1 MRATSTLAAS
11 VRGEIN
17 VTVVPPGEVQWTRQ
31 FGTGSDD
38 RAYAAAIDTTGR
50 VFVAGTTSGALAGA
64 NAGGQDAFV
73 RVYAA
78 DGTTTL
84 WTRQFG
90 TAASDFANGLA
101 TDEAGTVVVTGSTG
115 GLLAEAHL
123 GMEDVFVRAY
133 DRDGQELW
141 TRQFG
146 TAPGDTGYAVAATV
160 DHRIVVAGTTTGVL
174 EGTGFGSVDGFVRV
188 LDMDGDLVW
197 TRQFGTPAA
206 DYALGVA
213 VADDGRVLVA
223 GQTMG
228 DLAVPNAGDFDAFL
242 RAYDADG
249 DLLWTR
255 QFGTPATDAA
265 VGGVATDPLGRAFV
279 AGRTLGALDGPQLG
293 NGDAFVR
300 AFERRRRPPVGHAVR
315 HRGVRAGRP
324 AGRGRQRERLRRRR
338 DRGRPGCPHP
348 RFLRRLRAE
357 VRGRRRDALDPSV
370 RHVRGGDGRGR
381 RHGRPHRGRRPHHG
395 RPGRPPRGEPRRL
408 RAHVR
413 ALNGGAHL
421 QAHHHP
427 TTRRQ
432 PHVGEP
438 VLDVDRGGAQQRQA
452 DAGRQARDR
461 HARVRVGVALVDHDQ
476 QVVVA
481 QAAADRDDAV
491 VRVGELRVARPQRR
505 MRVAQRREVADPG
518 EPLAVPSV
526 GAVPGERLAAVGV
539 VPAVEADLVAV
550 VDAGRARQ
558 REQSAAWPAAPRRR
572 RRGRRARPA
581 GCRASRGG

>member
-1 MRATSTLAAS
+1 MMGIAPLAEPRHALRLMLFATLLVLPACTGPGVTSVVIEGGDRILAVDDQVALAVTVTGGPRSVAWTSSAPLVATVDGAGVLTGRGPGTATVRATSTLAAS

-38 RAYAAAIDTTGR
+38 RAYAAAIDATGR

-64 NAGGQDAFV
+64 NAGGPDAFV
-73 RVYAA
+73 RAYAA

-123 GMEDVFVRAY
+123 GMEDAFVRAY

-146 TAPGDTGYAVAATV
+146 TASGDTGYAVAVTR
-160 DHRIVVAGTTTGVL
+160 DHRLVVAGTTTGVL

-223 GQTMG
+223 GHTMG

-300 AFERRRRPPVGHAVR
+300 AFDVGGDLLWGTQFGTAAYEQVGQLAVDGSGNVFVVGETEGALGAPIQGFSDAFVRKFAGDGATRWTRQFGTSEVETVAAAATDGRIAVVGHTMGDLGGPHAGSHDGFVR
-315 HRGVRAGRP
+315 MYGP
-324 AGRGRQRERLRRRR
+324 
-338 DRGRPGCPHP
+338 
-348 RFLRRLRAE
+348 
-357 VRGRRRDALDPSV
+357 
-370 RHVRGGDGRGR
+370 
-381 RHGRPHRGRRPHHG
+381 
-395 RPGRPPRGEPRRL
+395 
-408 RAHVR
+408 
-413 ALNGGAHL
+413 
-421 QAHHHP
+421 
-427 TTRRQ
+427 
-432 PHVGEP
+432 
-438 VLDVDRGGAQQRQA
+438 
-452 DAGRQARDR
+452 
-461 HARVRVGVALVDHDQ
+461 
-476 QVVVA
+476 
-481 QAAADRDDAV
+481 
-491 VRVGELRVARPQRR
+491 
-505 MRVAQRREVADPG
+505 
-518 EPLAVPSV
+518 
-526 GAVPGERLAAVGV
+526 
-539 VPAVEADLVAV
+539 
-550 VDAGRARQ
+550 
-558 REQSAAWPAAPRRR
+558 
-572 RRGRRARPA
+572 
-581 GCRASRGG
+581 